1 MTLSSDPIQQKQICA
16 ISKQTATVEQC
27 FPVATNGKAVH
38 MEFNQDGTEV
48 WVSDWAVDGGV
59 VILDS
64 VTLEE
69 KGRIYGLTTPT
80 GKFNVYNTAHDI
92 Y

>member
-1 MTLSSDPIQQKQICA
+1 MI
-16 ISKQTATVEQC
+16 
-27 FPVATNGKAVH
+27 
-38 MEFNQDGTEV
+38 
-48 WVSDWAVDGGV
+48 SDWATDGGL

-64 VTLEE
+64 VTLQEID
-69 KGRIYGLTTPT
+69 RIYGLQTPT